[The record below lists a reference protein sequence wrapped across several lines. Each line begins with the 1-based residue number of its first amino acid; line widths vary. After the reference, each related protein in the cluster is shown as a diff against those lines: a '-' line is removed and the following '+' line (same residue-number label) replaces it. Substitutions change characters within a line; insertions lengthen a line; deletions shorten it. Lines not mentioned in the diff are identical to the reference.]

1 MRICLDIDK
10 GYKYLFFVVFI
21 LLFLIAN
28 NTLVS
33 EELDKDSRI
42 KELERKLESV
52 IQEVNKLK
60 EESSLTDKIA
70 EIEDKLDIIVEE
82 IDNLKSSSVAKEPKY
97 EEKHGRSEGA
107 SKVYLVD
114 KGVSIG
120 GYGELFVGQLRDGDD
135 NTVDTQRAVLYFGY
149 KFTDNIVFNSEIEF
163 EHATTED
170 NLDGRDGSVSVE
182 FASLDF
188 LLMDE
193 LNLRA
198 GLLLAPF
205 GIINEYH
212 EPTTFFGVLRPDVE
226 RIIIPTTWRENGI
239 GIFGEIDN
247 LVSGQ
252 ISYRLYLMN
261 SFDSRG
267 FKASD
272 NRGLRTRGNRSRFND
287 LAVVGR
293 LEYEPYPQIKLGG
306 SVFLGQTGQN
316 ESVDGQTID
325 GLFQMYEADVQLQW
339 KGFEGRGLIVYT
351 FLSDVE
357 MINANNGLVGKDSV
371 GEQQFGWYIVGAYNV
386 LSSVDIHPYFQYLAP
401 FIRFEKYD
409 TQNQVPGGFLRNP
422 ENNRDVLTFGFNY
435 KPIPNV
441 VVKIDYQNRDN
452 KANISNDQIN
462 FGLGY
467 VF

>member
-1 MRICLDIDK
+1 MTIYLDIGK
-10 GYKYLFFVVFI
+10 VYNYLFFVVFI
-21 LLFLIAN
+21 LLFVLAN
-28 NTLVS
+28 NTVVS

-42 KELERKLESV
+42 RELERKLENV
-52 IQEVNKLK
+52 TTEVNKLK
-60 EESSLTDKIA
+60 EQSSLNDKIT
-70 EIEDKLDIIVEE
+70 EIEDKLTIIVEE
-82 IDNLKSSSVAKEPKY
+82 IENLKSSSVAKEPGY

-114 KGVSIG
+114 KGISIG
-120 GYGELFVGQLRDGDD
+120 GYGELFIGQLRDGSD
-135 NTVDTQRAVLYFGY
+135 NTVDAQRAVLYFGY

-163 EHATTED
+163 EHASTED

-188 LLMDE
+188 LIMDE

-212 EPTTFFGVLRPDVE
+212 EPTTFFGVLRPEVE
-226 RIIIPTTWRENGI
+226 RNIIPTTWRENGA
-239 GIFGEIDN
+239 GIFGEINN
-247 LVSGQ
+247 LLPGYV
-252 ISYRLYLMN
+252 SYRLYVMN

-267 FKASD
+267 FEASD

-293 LEYEPYPQIKLGG
+293 VEYQPVPEIKLGG
-306 SVFLGQTGQN
+306 SIFLGQTGQN
-316 ESVDGQTID
+316 ERVDGQTID
-325 GLFQMYEADVQLQW
+325 GFFQMYEADVQLQW
-339 KGFEGRGLIVYT
+339 KGFEGRGLFVYT
-351 FLSDVE
+351 FLDDVQL
-357 MINANNGLVGKDSV
+357 INANNGLVGDDSV
-371 GEQQFGWYIVGAYNV
+371 GEEQFGWYVEGAYNI
-386 LSSVDIHPYFQYLAP
+386 LSLADIHPYFQYLAP
-401 FIRFEKYD
+401 FVRFEKFD
-409 TQNQVPGGFLRNP
+409 TQNQVPDGFLRNP
-422 ENNRDVLTFGFNY
+422 ENNRDVLTLGLSY

-452 KANISNDQIN
+452 KANSSNDQIN
-462 FGLGY
+462 LGLGY

>member
-1 MRICLDIDK
+1 
-10 GYKYLFFVVFI
+10 
-21 LLFLIAN
+21 
-28 NTLVS
+28 
-33 EELDKDSRI
+33 
-42 KELERKLESV
+42 
-52 IQEVNKLK
+52 
-60 EESSLTDKIA
+60 
-70 EIEDKLDIIVEE
+70 
-82 IDNLKSSSVAKEPKY
+82 
-97 EEKHGRSEGA
+97 
-107 SKVYLVD
+107 
-114 KGVSIG
+114 
-120 GYGELFVGQLRDGDD
+120 
-135 NTVDTQRAVLYFGY
+135 VLYFGY

-205 GIINEYH
+205 GITNEYH

-226 RIIIPTTWRENGI
+226 RIIIPTTWRENGA

-247 LVSGQ
+247 LLPGQ

-293 LEYEPYPQIKLGG
+293 LEYEPYPEIKFG
-306 SVFLGQTGQN
+306 SSIFLGQTGQN

-325 GLFQMYEADVQLQW
+325 GFFQMYEADVQLQW

-351 FLSDVE
+351 FLDDVE
-357 MINANNGLVGKDSV
+357 MINANNEFVGQDSV
-371 GEQQFGWYIVGAYNV
+371 GQQQFGWYIVGAYNV

-422 ENNRDVLTFGFNY
+422 ENNRDVLTFGLNY

>member
-1 MRICLDIDK
+1 MFGI
-10 GYKYLFFVVFI
+10 FI
-21 LLFLIAN
+21 LLVAN
-28 NTLVS
+28 ANTKLFS
-33 EELDKDSRI
+33 EELGKDSRI
-42 KELERKLESV
+42 RELERKLESV
-52 IQEVNKLK
+52 IKEVNKLK
-60 EESSLTDKIA
+60 EESSLNDKIT
-70 EIEDKLDIIVEE
+70 EIEGKLTIIVEE
-82 IDNLKSSSVAKEPKY
+82 IENLKSSSVAKEAKY

-120 GYGELFVGQLRDGDD
+120 GYGELFIGQLRDGSD

-247 LVSGQ
+247 LLPGQ

-293 LEYEPYPQIKLGG
+293 LEYEPYPQIKFGG

-357 MINANNGLVGKDSV
+357 MINANNGLEGQDSV
-371 GEQQFGWYIVGAYNV
+371 GQQQFGWYIVGAYNV
-386 LSSVDIHPYFQYLAP
+386 LSVVD
-401 FIRFEKYD
+401 
-409 TQNQVPGGFLRNP
+409 
-422 ENNRDVLTFGFNY
+422 
-435 KPIPNV
+435 
-441 VVKIDYQNRDN
+441 
-452 KANISNDQIN
+452 
-462 FGLGY
+462 
-467 VF
+467 